1 MRFCDPIEMKA
12 TILINRQEEMRE
24 RERERSSDEERET
37 RRVQEGDDRT

>member
-1 MRFCDPIEMKA
+1 MKA